1 VAKKRARFWVVRE
14 ERAVPHSASIYED
27 VTSRIL
33 AEMEAGVLPWAQ
45 PWANSGGGTSPFAR
59 PANASTAKHYSGINI
74 LILWGAG
81 FERGYLCQH
90 WLTFKQALALGGSV
104 RKGERGTVIVH
115 VDSFTP
121 KTEKQK
127 TIETGEDASAIS
139 FLKRYSVFNI
149 AQCDLPG
156 DVLTKAGI
164 DPAQTIATPIDE
176 ALFDARMRCIMENSA
191 ADIRYGGDQAFYV
204 PTRDYIQ
211 LPNPGAFFDSV
222 NFNRTA
228 AHELGHWTKHPIR
241 LNRDYGARYGTKAYG
256 MEELTAEL
264 CAAFVCASLG
274 IQPTVRHADYL
285 AAWIDIMRADSRA
298 IFQAASQASKA
309 ADYLLAFEQ
318 AASASAQD
326 IYSNTHAE
334 LPAATQLQAA

>member
-1 VAKKRARFWVVRE
+1 VAKKRAAVCCAQE
-14 ERAVPHSASIYED
+14 ERAVSYSASIYEE

-33 AEMEAGVLPWAQ
+33 TEMESGVLPWAQ
-45 PWANSGGGTSPFAR
+45 PWANSGSGSSPFAR
-59 PANASTAKHYSGINI
+59 PANASTGKPYSGINI
-74 LILWGAG
+74 LILWSAG
-81 FERGYLCQH
+81 FERDYLRPQ
-90 WLTFKQALALGGSV
+90 WLTFKQCQALGGSV
-104 RKGERGTVIVH
+104 RKGERGTTIVH

-121 KTEKQK
+121 KNEKQK
-127 TIETGEDASAIS
+127 AIDSGEDANRIP

-149 AQCDLPG
+149 AQCDLPE
-156 DVLTKAGI
+156 DALAKAGI
-164 DPAQTIATPIDE
+164 DPAQVATTPVDENLID
-176 ALFDARMRCIMENSA
+176 AHMGAIMANSR
-191 ADIRYGGDQAFYV
+191 ADIRFGGDQAYYV
-204 PTRDYIQ
+204 PALDYIQ
-211 LPNPGAFFDSV
+211 LPNPSAFFDTT

-241 LNRDYGARYGTKAYG
+241 LNRDYGARYGTQAYG

-285 AAWIDIMRADSRA
+285 GAWIEIMRADNRA

-318 AASASAQD
+318 AAHLDA
-326 IYSNTHAE
+326 
-334 LPAATQLQAA
+334 QLQAA